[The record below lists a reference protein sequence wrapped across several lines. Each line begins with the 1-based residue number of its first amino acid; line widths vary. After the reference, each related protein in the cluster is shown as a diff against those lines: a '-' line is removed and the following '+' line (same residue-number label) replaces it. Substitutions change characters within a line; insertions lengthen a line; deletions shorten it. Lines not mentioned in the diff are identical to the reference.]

1 LIDRHTIVLIAL
13 EVIGIGIYVA
23 VAMATGDWL
32 WISRP

>member
-1 LIDRHTIVLIAL
+1 MIALIAVEL
-13 EVIGIGIYVA
+13 IGIYIA